1 MGGVGTNF
9 VGKMR
14 STLPVLWYA
23 LRIILRYKRN
33 AQVIE
38 VPPLEQE
45 NHRKFCPPLGMGR
58 ERDKKKQLGSRPEI
72 MVSNEQV
79 LKPLRVIRPHSLRF
93 SFLCW
98 KSQFN
103 SRT

>member
-1 MGGVGTNF
+1 MGTNF
-9 VGKMR
+9 VGKMY

-45 NHRKFCPPLGMGR
+45 QENHRKFCPPLGMGGGKGQ
-58 ERDKKKQLGSRPEI
+58 EKTVGE
-72 MVSNEQV
+72 
-79 LKPLRVIRPHSLRF
+79 
-93 SFLCW
+93 
-98 KSQFN
+98 
-103 SRT
+103 